1 MSWSPVLVLLQ
12 VSLTLSLPLY
22 PVLQCN
28 HGKTC
33 SVEDPSL
40 LGLSQ
45 HQLDQE
51 LQLVPLQEAGQQH
64 PSIEP
69 VSLPGRYNMR
79 RYLFLFAYNILIYR
93 QGRINMKKYLCCY
106 LPHQT
111 CLCLRRNVFTVMKS
125 LLVRVEDQAFTRLN
139 KSCTWRV
146 TNTNNTIRVS

>member
-51 LQLVPLQEAGQQH
+51 LQLVPLLEAGQQH

-69 VSLPGRYNMR
+69 VSLPGRNNMR
-79 RYLFLFAYNILIYR
+79 RYYLFLFAYNILIYR

-111 CLCLRRNVFTVMKS
+111 CLWLMRNVLTVMRS
-125 LLVRVEDQAFTRLN
+125 LLVRSEDPAFTRPN
-139 KSCTWRV
+139 KSCT
-146 TNTNNTIRVS
+146 